1 MLIKLYLNKVC
12 FLDIILTHL
21 KLFLDNFFVQY
32 KKMFIKILYKT
43 FVKKRKLNLD
53 ARFWIQKI
61 LLQKYYIKKIY

>member
-1 MLIKLYLNKVC
+1 MLIKLYLNKIC

-43 FVKKRKLNLD
+43 FIKKRKLNLD
-53 ARFWIQKI
+53 ARFWIQKT

>member
-1 MLIKLYLNKVC
+1 MLIKLYLNKIC

>member
-1 MLIKLYLNKVC
+1 MLIKLYLNKIY

>member
-43 FVKKRKLNLD
+43 FIKKRKLNLD
-53 ARFWIQKI
+53 ARFWIQKT

>member
-1 MLIKLYLNKVC
+1 MLIKLYLNKIY

-43 FVKKRKLNLD
+43 FIKKRKLNLD
-53 ARFWIQKI
+53 ARFWIQKT

>member
-1 MLIKLYLNKVC
+1 MLIKLYLNKIY

-53 ARFWIQKI
+53 ARFWIQKT